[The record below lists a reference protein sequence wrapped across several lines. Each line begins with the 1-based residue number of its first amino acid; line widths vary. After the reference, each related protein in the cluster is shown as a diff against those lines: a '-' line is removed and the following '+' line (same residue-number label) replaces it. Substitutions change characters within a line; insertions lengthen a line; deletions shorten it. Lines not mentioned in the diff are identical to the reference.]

1 MQSDRPGSVCSL
13 DRRLAHRSRGR
24 FSFRIRCI
32 AAAGCCYMIIGYRNG
47 RVASGWPF
55 ARKSPSLR
63 RMGRLIVAVL
73 PLLLGLVKGQMVYTG

>member
-1 MQSDRPGSVCSL
+1 MMQSDRPASECSL

-32 AAAGCCYMIIGYRNG
+32 SAGCCYMIIGYRNG

-55 ARKSPSLR
+55 AQKSPSLR
-63 RMGRLIVAVL
+63 RMGHLIVVVL

>member
-1 MQSDRPGSVCSL
+1 MMQSDRPGSVCSL

-32 AAAGCCYMIIGYRNG
+32 AAGCCYMFIGYRND
-47 RVASGWPF
+47 RVASGSPF
-55 ARKSPSLR
+55 AQKSPSLR
-63 RMGRLIVAVL
+63 RMGHLIVVVL